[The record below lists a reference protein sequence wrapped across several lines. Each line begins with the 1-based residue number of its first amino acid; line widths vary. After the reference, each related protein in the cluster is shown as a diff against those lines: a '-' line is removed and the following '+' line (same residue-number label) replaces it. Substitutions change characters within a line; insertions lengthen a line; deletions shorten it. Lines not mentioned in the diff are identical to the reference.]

1 MFFIALAFLDFLF
14 SNQKLVLPLIVW
26 HILSKRCV
34 VILEKAE
41 KTGHIKKNDD
51 VPLTFMQHKNT

>member
-26 HILSKRCV
+26 HILSKRYIA
-34 VILEKAE
+34 ILEKAE
-41 KTGHIKKNDD
+41 KQGTSRKNDECAFGIYA
-51 VPLTFMQHKNT
+51 T

>member
-34 VILEKAE
+34 VMLEKAE
-41 KTGHIKKNDD
+41 KTGHIKK
-51 VPLTFMQHKNT
+51 K